1 MKKKCLIL
9 ISVVFLLLTVPSMTN
24 GMKDFSSDSIGLS
37 INSVEV
43 SKGWKELKPSIA
55 PPIRLH
61 TWGHT
66 AYDVESDR
74 IILFGG
80 EDQSFE
86 YLEDTWAFDYNT
98 NTWEDLTTLEM
109 KGHGRVL
116 SAVAYDEESD
126 RIIMF
131 GGTDEHYYPE
141 AGPGPGETWSYDYNT
156 NNWTEMTPSN
166 SPPARAE
173 HSMCYDSIN
182 DRIIMY
188 GGFDLL
194 KYENNQ
200 TFFDDT
206 WAYDYNTNT
215 WTEMSPSTS
224 PPPQSTNWLAFDSES
239 GKVVFFGGRLF
250 ASDEASPPP
259 GMTHHETWVYDYSKN
274 TWSNMTTL
282 THPPRRCI
290 GMLTY
295 NSRIDRICLYGG
307 AIDRKTAYND
317 TWYYNYNE
325 NSWIQINTTTNP
337 GERLAN
343 TLNYDSESDVV
354 ILFGGRPGDTD
365 TPVEAY
371 LDETWAFHSPIDIP
385 TAPIN
390 LQAVLLDNNSV
401 SLTWNPPLT
410 VVDPPITSYKI
421 FRGNESG
428 VLIHLEVVESLS
440 YIDNSV
446 NQNKSYFYAIKA
458 SNSLGDGDFSN
469 EISVTIPLAPT
480 SSTTNFSI
488 FFMFLAIMSFV
499 IKRRKYKLMS

>member
-1 MKKKCLIL
+1 MKKSNIIL
-9 ISVVFLLLTVPSMTN
+9 LSLVYLLAIAPIMTN
-24 GMKDFSSDSIGLS
+24 GTKDNFS
-37 INSVEV
+37 INSIEL
-43 SKGWKELKPSIA
+43 STGWKELKPSKA

-66 AYDVESDR
+66 AYDVESDK

-80 EDQSFE
+80 EDPNFE

-98 NTWEDLTTLEM
+98 NTWDNLTTMEM

-131 GGTDEHYYPE
+131 GGTDYYCYPE

-156 NNWTEMTPSN
+156 NNWTEMAPSN

-182 DRIIMY
+182 DRIILY
-188 GGFDLL
+188 GGFDML
-194 KYENNQ
+194 KYENNL

-215 WTEMSPSTS
+215 WTEMSPSAN

-239 GKVVFFGGRLF
+239 EKVVLFGGRLF
-250 ASDEASPPP
+250 AADESSPPP
-259 GMTHHETWVYDYSKN
+259 GMIHHQTWVYDYSEN
-274 TWSNMTTL
+274 IWTNMTTP
-282 THPPRRCI
+282 THPPRRSI

-307 AIDRKTAYND
+307 ATGTKTAYND
-317 TWYYNYNE
+317 SWYYNYNE
-325 NSWIQINTTTNP
+325 NSWIQINTTINP
-337 GERLAN
+337 GERLVN

-354 ILFGGRPGDTD
+354 ILFGGRPGDSQITH
-365 TPVEAY
+365 TPAEAY
-371 LDETWAFHSPIDIP
+371 MNETWAFHSPLDIP

-410 VVDPPITSYKI
+410 TPNPPITSYKI
-421 FRGNESG
+421 YRGIESG
-428 VLIHLEVVESLS
+428 SLELSQVVESLN

-446 NQNKSYFYAIKA
+446 VAGQSYFYAIRA
-458 SNSLGDGDFSN
+458 CNSLGDGDLST
-469 EISVTIPLAPT
+469 EISVNIPT
-480 SSTTNFSI
+480 TTTTSTTQFSI
-488 FFMFLAIMSFV
+488 FFMLFAILAFV
-499 IKRRKYKLMS
+499 IRRRK